1 MAAEIDVF
9 VQAEGCEPGLVRLPE
24 GSTLLVLAEELRRRG
39 RVIDETVVF
48 FEEDGE
54 VEILEVHRE
63 EFQLKHRHRIHH
75 HRCRQVQ
82 VSVQFN
88 GTTLSHTFRP
98 GATIAKVKGYF
109 VSKLGMT
116 PVDAAEQALQ
126 IQGTTIWPD
135 EDTHVG
141 TLTNGS
147 TCSVAFNLMPKHRV
161 HG

>member
-9 VQAEGCEPGLVRLPE
+9 VQAEGLEPDLVRLRE
-24 GSTLLVLAEELRRRG
+24 GSTLVFLVEELRKRG

-63 EFQLKHRHRIHH
+63 AFRLKHRHRIHH
-75 HRCRQVQ
+75 HRCRQIQ
-82 VSVQFN
+82 VTVQFN
-88 GTTLSHTFRP
+88 GQTPSHIFRP
-98 GATIAKVKGYF
+98 GATVTKVKAYF
-109 VSKLGMT
+109 VGKLGMS

-141 TLTNGS
+141 ALTKGGV
-147 TCSVAFNLMPKHRV
+147 CSVAFNLMPKHRV